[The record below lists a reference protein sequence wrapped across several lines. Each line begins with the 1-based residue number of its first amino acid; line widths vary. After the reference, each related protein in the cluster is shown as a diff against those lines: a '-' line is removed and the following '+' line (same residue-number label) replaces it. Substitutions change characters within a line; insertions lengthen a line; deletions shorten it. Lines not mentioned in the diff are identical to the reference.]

1 MRKRKIIFD
10 VFCIAV
16 MQAVAGTVACERLDD
31 DIEKHVGGNDTVA
44 VELEQVAEILSCLP
58 LQQEHLDEVYLAAS
72 SSSSNGYDEEYMM
85 RDLFSD
91 PGKGVGDLQTRAV
104 VSDGNALRDLIRDH
118 LKNQAQTKSIDTQEY
133 DVDGYLE
140 ALESSD
146 VQIYWPYS
154 ENWDGKTMPIITY
167 DPENGSDVNIG
178 YRLVVADDGSRRVEK
193 VIVDEEMASREPVW
207 VVNRNSDAGYTTLE
221 MLRREDP
228 DWGEGGGDII
238 IEPTAKAGADGPR
251 KCLRLKTFT
260 MLRNYDMWLAG
271 GSEFFVKIGA
281 VDDFTA
287 STEAELKLYNP
298 KITDFMMV
306 VRRSD
311 EGVAKEVNAIL
322 ISEWNPQMT
331 HCALMINEDDGGTW
345 ESWKCTAL
353 VRIASKS
360 FGIEL
365 NLPIRS
371 FDDIVW
377 RGQLSSRWL
386 DANSNIS
393 SRFGDVSLKFEVLE
407 Y

>member
-1 MRKRKIIFD
+1 
-10 VFCIAV
+10 
-16 MQAVAGTVACERLDD
+16 
-31 DIEKHVGGNDTVA
+31 
-44 VELEQVAEILSCLP
+44 
-58 LQQEHLDEVYLAAS
+58 
-72 SSSSNGYDEEYMM
+72 
-85 RDLFSD
+85 
-91 PGKGVGDLQTRAV
+91 
-104 VSDGNALRDLIRDH
+104 
-118 LKNQAQTKSIDTQEY
+118 
-133 DVDGYLE
+133 
-140 ALESSD
+140 
-146 VQIYWPYS
+146 
-154 ENWDGKTMPIITY
+154 
-167 DPENGSDVNIG
+167 
-178 YRLVVADDGSRRVEK
+178 
-193 VIVDEEMASREPVW
+193 
-207 VVNRNSDAGYTTLE
+207 
-221 MLRREDP
+221 
-228 DWGEGGGDII
+228 
-238 IEPTAKAGADGPR
+238 
-251 KCLRLKTFT
+251 
-260 MLRNYDMWLAG
+260 MWLAG